1 MSTSVTCDAEHAV
14 TSCIACLQTLISSAL
29 TGIIVGLAFALPI
42 LIIATHNF
50 IVGLMATI
58 NIVCITVTVI
68 GFIPLMGWKL
78 GVSNS
83 VVVTVFSSHSC
94 MQKVSW

>member
-1 MSTSVTCDAEHAV
+1 MHVC
-14 TSCIACLQTLISSAL
+14 QTLVSSAL
-29 TGIIVGLAFALPI
+29 TGIAVGLAFALPI

-78 GVSNS
+78 GVSGS
-83 VVVTVFSSHSC
+83 DVTLSNRCSHIDSSFIKCIYVPKVFAAVFS
-94 MQKVSW
+94 

>member
-1 MSTSVTCDAEHAV
+1 M
-14 TSCIACLQTLISSAL
+14 TSCVTCLQTLISSAL

-58 NIVCITVTVI
+58 NLVCITVTVI

-78 GVSNS
+78 GVSDS
-83 VVVTVFSSHSC
+83 VVRTLHAL
-94 MQKVSW
+94 